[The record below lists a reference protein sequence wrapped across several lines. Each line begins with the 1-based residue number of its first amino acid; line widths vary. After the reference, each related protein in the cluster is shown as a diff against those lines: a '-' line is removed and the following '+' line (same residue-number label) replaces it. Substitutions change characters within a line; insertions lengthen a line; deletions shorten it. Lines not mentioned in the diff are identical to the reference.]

1 MIRFATIAALSVLF
15 AAPAHALMVSVETA
29 LICPE
34 LEDFEAVASGTDV
47 PGCAR
52 VEKHMDLYGPVGRAP
67 KAPGGPFVR
76 VRFEDRLYWAEEQAF
91 YRPAPGVVP
100 GDPGLAGASVPL
112 PPAE

>member
-1 MIRFATIAALSVLF
+1 MIRFFTIAVLSAF
-15 AAPAHALMVSVETA
+15 ITAPAHALMVSVETA

-34 LEDFEAVASGTDV
+34 LEDFKTVAGGTEV

-67 KAPGGPFVR
+67 NAPGGPFVR
-76 VRFEDRLYWAEEQAF
+76 IRFEDRLYWAEEQAF
-91 YRPAPGVVP
+91 YMPAPGVTP
-100 GDPGLAGASVPL
+100 GDAGLAGASVPL